1 LLGTF
6 NFILSKRLFSVNQTI
21 SSPINDLLDS
31 GNFKLE
37 DLLAED
43 ELIQEVKS
51 KNDRLIELL
60 VSFVRTTFSI
70 LTKIIFFS
78 LCTEE
83 SITKLID
90 YVIVPAQDGDS
101 DDRKFK

>member
-1 LLGTF
+1 M
-6 NFILSKRLFSVNQTI
+6 IL

-60 VSFVRTTFSI
+60 VSS
-70 LTKIIFFS
+70 
-78 LCTEE
+78 
-83 SITKLID
+83 
-90 YVIVPAQDGDS
+90 
-101 DDRKFK
+101 